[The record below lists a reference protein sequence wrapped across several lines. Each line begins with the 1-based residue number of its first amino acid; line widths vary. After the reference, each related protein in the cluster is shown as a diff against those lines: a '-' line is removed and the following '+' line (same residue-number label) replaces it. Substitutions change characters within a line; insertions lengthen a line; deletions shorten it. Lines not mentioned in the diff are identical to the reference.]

1 MCVMQNLQL
10 RLLNAAAVKRSLTAG
25 CEVGLDWSLP
35 RLQLSTDFCTGNWET
50 EISPLDQKPSNKTS
64 SAKKREKFLMI
75 AISALLTEKYD
86 CTCRSAGKLFS
97 SA

>member
-35 RLQLSTDFCTGNWET
+35 RLQLSTDFLHGKLGNGN
-50 EISPLDQKPSNKTS
+50 KPSRPET
-64 SAKKREKFLMI
+64 L
-75 AISALLTEKYD
+75 
-86 CTCRSAGKLFS
+86 
-97 SA
+97 